1 LAGANSPN
9 ISSAISTLVLVDTQ
23 GDRASAARVVPVGDH
38 RRLHDLLLEL
48 RARADEPSLRKI
60 HGASGVSIGHLSE
73 IFAGKAAPGPD
84 VAARIAQALKAT
96 GREQAQVRFYA
107 EGVEA
112 DRSAQRTAD
121 TGSERRSGRNV
132 VRVGR
137 VPRQAAWFQDR
148 HARIDLARTARAG
161 RTAVLTQVLSG
172 LGGVGKTQLA
182 AQFARRL
189 DAAGELDVLVWVTAS
204 SRDAIIAAYT
214 ETARAVHVCG
224 ADVDPQAAA
233 VRLLNWLE
241 HTDQRWLIVLDNLDL
256 PADASG
262 LWPPE
267 NQHARTVITT
277 RRRDPILH
285 TDGRTLIT
293 VDLFTAG
300 EATDYLARATG
311 APREQHADVRALATD
326 LGHLPLAIAQAAAF
340 IRDRGISCAAYRQR
354 LAGRRDT
361 LDSLAPPADARPDDY
376 QPTVAATW
384 SLSVDAANIQPP
396 HGLARPLLDLA
407 ALLNPNGI
415 PAALFTT
422 AAVATHLTTV
432 LDHDVTAEEICD
444 GLRNLHRLHLITHD
458 PETGIVR
465 VHALVQRATR
475 DQLDP
480 GRLAA
485 AAHAAADALHQLW
498 PDPEP
503 DAGTAQ
509 PLRANTII
517 LRQYT
522 DHLLWTTADGAHP
535 VLFLAGASLGETG
548 QVNAARD

>member
-1 LAGANSPN
+1 MA
-9 ISSAISTLVLVDTQ
+9 V
-23 GDRASAARVVPVGDH
+23 
-38 RRLHDLLLEL
+38 
-48 RARADEPSLRKI
+48 
-60 HGASGVSIGHLSE
+60 
-73 IFAGKAAPGPD
+73 
-84 VAARIAQALKAT
+84 RIARALKAND
-96 GREQAQVRFYA
+96 REQARVHFYA

-121 TGSERRSGRNV
+121 TKGRRPGSSV

-137 VPRQAAWFQDR
+137 MPRQAAWFQDR
-148 HARIDLARTARAG
+148 HTRIDLARAARAG

-182 AQFARRL
+182 AQYARRL

-214 ETARAVHVCG
+214 EAAQAVHAAG

-233 VRLLNWLE
+233 ARLLNWLE
-241 HTDQRWLIVLDNLDL
+241 HTEQRWLIVLDNLDV

-262 LWPPE
+262 LWPPDSP
-267 NQHARTVITT
+267 HGRTVITT

-293 VDLFTAG
+293 VDLFTPI
-300 EATDYLARATG
+300 EATDYLANATE
-311 APREQHADVRALATD
+311 APAGQHADVQALAAD
-326 LGHLPLAIAQAAAF
+326 LGYLPLAVAQAAAF
-340 IRDRGISCAAYRQR
+340 IRDRGIGCAVYRQR
-354 LAGRRDT
+354 LASRRET
-361 LDSLAPPADARPDDY
+361 LDGLAPPADARPDDY

-384 SLSVDAANIQPP
+384 SMSVDAANSQPP
-396 HGLARPLLDLA
+396 HGLARPLLDIA

-422 AAVATHLTTV
+422 DAVVAHLTTV
-432 LDHDVTAEEICD
+432 LGHDITTEEISD

-458 PETGIVR
+458 PDSGTVR

-475 DQLDP
+475 DQLDTD
-480 GRLAA
+480 RLTT
-485 AAHAAADALHQLW
+485 AAHTAADALGQLW
-498 PDPEP
+498 PDREP

-509 PLRANTII
+509 PLRANTTV
-517 LRQYT
+517 LYQHAG
-522 DHLLWTTADGAHP
+522 HLLWTTADGADGAHP
-535 VLFLAGASLGETG
+535 VLFRTGDSLGETG
-548 QVNAARD
+548 QVNAARDHFHQLHADCAGVWPGSSVYPGRPLRCRPVAGCGRGRGGGRRGVRAVAG